1 MAELT
6 RVIDTDRGTLLVT
19 VQCVA
24 DRYATGE
31 LTADDLLKAAHALFE
46 AATFV
51 GKTQLRRLEPE
62 AATVGVVEE
71 GAQVT
76 GPGGEL

>member
-1 MAELT
+1 LADVVRT
-6 RVIDTDRGTLLVT
+6 IDTPRGPLLVT
-19 VQCVA
+19 VQRVA
-24 DRYATGE
+24 DRYATVG

-51 GKTQLRRLEPE
+51 GNPQLRRPEPE
-62 AATVGVVEE
+62 AAVGVVED

-76 GPGGEL
+76 GSGGEL